1 MMMFSDD
8 PLLDFDRYD
17 RQQAEELAKL
27 PICDCCG
34 EPIQDDSCYEINGEY
49 FCEDCLDMH
58 FRKAVDD
65 IIA

>member
-34 EPIQDDSCYEINGEY
+34 EPIQDEYCYEINGNLI
-49 FCEDCLDMH
+49 CEDRLDMY

>member
-27 PICDCCG
+27 PSATAAASRSKTNTAMRSTAI
-34 EPIQDDSCYEINGEY
+34 
-49 FCEDCLDMH
+49 
-58 FRKAVDD
+58 
-65 IIA
+65 

>member
-1 MMMFSDD
+1 MMFSDD

-34 EPIQDDSCYEINGEY
+34 EPIQDEYCYEINGDLI
-49 FCEDCLDMH
+49 CEDRLDMY

>member
-1 MMMFSDD
+1 MMFSDD

-34 EPIQDDSCYEINGEY
+34 EPIQDEYCYEINGDLI
-49 FCEDCLDMH
+49 CEDRLDMY
-58 FRKAVDD
+58 FRTAVDD